1 MNARTRVLTRVIPSL
16 ASAATYRGIYLS
28 NNQLQGVPA
37 GLFAHNTALTRIFL
51 HTNQLQAVPAG
62 LFDQN
67 TALQVLDLW
76 ASSGSTGPSDNPDLA
91 CLPMTAAQK
100 AAIAYYWGPE
110 ALCSCCVY
118 GFTTRAIG
126 QSTPVASANN
136 TLSATLAPYHALAG
150 GDTVTISGLT
160 GSQTPSGSLALRAGS
175 CGDKLGSQGA
185 WTQGAGQLVLTVGA
199 GGLAAGASCVVG
211 FDLVNPAVAQASPA
225 VSIEA
230 DAAVDAH
237 DVGREAMSKNGSALY
252 GVANGTDP
260 LTVVVPTF
268 STKAI
273 GQSTPASGATNTITV
288 SLAANI
294 DLAAGASA
302 TSVTITGLTG
312 SATSTTS
319 SLALATAACDTFGAT
334 GDWHSDGTLTLTLAA
349 TLAANTEC
357 VISFALT
364 NPSAAQASPAVSV
377 GAALTDGSASIGAI
391 AAAAMSKPGTAVY
404 GVANGTDPLLV
415 VVVSACTVDS
425 AVLPCSFGGC
435 IFSLVQDNVLQ
446 RNGTCAGQAGDL
458 YLNSRGIKTVPADVF
473 HNMGSLETIR
483 LSSNQ
488 LQALPAGLF
497 VNNTALTSIF
507 LHSNQLQAVPAG
519 LFDHNTALT

>member
-1 MNARTRVLTRVIPSL
+1 M
-16 ASAATYRGIYLS
+16 
-28 NNQLQGVPA
+28 
-37 GLFAHNTALTRIFL
+37 
-51 HTNQLQAVPAG
+51 
-62 LFDQN
+62 
-67 TALQVLDLW
+67 LW
-76 ASSGSTGPSDNPDLA
+76 DSYPRPSDNPDLA

-100 AAIAYYWGPE
+100 AELNTYYGPA
-110 ALCSCCVY
+110 ALCVY

-273 GQSTPASGATNTITV
+273 GQSTPVSGATNTITV
-288 SLAANI
+288 SLAADI

-302 TSVTITGLTG
+302 TSVTITGLAG

-319 SLALATAACDTFGAT
+319 SLALATAACDKFGAT

-404 GVANGTDPLLV
+404 GVANGADPLLV
-415 VVVSACTVDS
+415 VVVSSCTQVS
-425 AVLPCSFGGC
+425 SVVLPCSFGGC

-446 RNGTCAGQAGDL
+446 RNGSCAGQAGYL

-473 HNMGSLETIR
+473 HNMGSV
-483 LSSNQ
+483 Q
-488 LQALPAGLF
+488 
-497 VNNTALTSIF
+497 
-507 LHSNQLQAVPAG
+507 
-519 LFDHNTALT
+519 